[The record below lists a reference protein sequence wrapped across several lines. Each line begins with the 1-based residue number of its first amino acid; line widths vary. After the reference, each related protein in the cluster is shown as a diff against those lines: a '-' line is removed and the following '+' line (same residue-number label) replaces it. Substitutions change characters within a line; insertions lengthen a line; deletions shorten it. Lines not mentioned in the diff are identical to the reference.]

1 MCLECS
7 GRHRALGVHISFVR
21 SVSMDSWSDKQIQMM
36 RLGGNDKC
44 NAFLLEHGV
53 HKTMQIQQKYNTP
66 AALLYKDRISAAV
79 EGRPL
84 PTALPKVE
92 QSHNSGVAQGS
103 DPLPGES
110 EADYVARQRKLQ
122 EEARERM
129 RAKFGGSKG
138 LNASGQGGKLAG
150 IGSDASYR
158 PGVGEMGGINTA
170 EVTAK
175 LSEASKSAMS
185 FLSSTV
191 AALSEKV
198 QTINLPPP
206 SNSQRGYGDADQVMG
221 RFYCSVVGCGLW
233 IECTHALHTHTAQ
246 HSIRRIIE
254 ITRTHHTHRT
264 HIRLCTYKP
273 HTPHT
278 PTHPTLH

>member
-36 RLGGNDKC
+36 RVGGNDKC

-53 HKTMQIQQKYNTP
+53 QKNTQIQQKYNSP
-66 AALLYKDRISAAV
+66 AALLYKDRISATV

-92 QSHNSGVAQGS
+92 QSHQSNLAQGS

-158 PGVGEMGGINTA
+158 PGVADLGGINPA

-175 LSEASKSAMS
+175 FSEASKTAMS

-191 AALSEKV
+191 SALSEKV
-198 QTINLPPP
+198 QQVQSVKSTQSL
-206 SNSQRGYGDADQVMG
+206 RGYDNGDQVMTNG
-221 RFYCSVVGCGLW
+221 MD
-233 IECTHALHTHTAQ
+233 
-246 HSIRRIIE
+246 IIWDC
-254 ITRTHHTHRT
+254 I
-264 HIRLCTYKP
+264 
-273 HTPHT
+273 
-278 PTHPTLH
+278 